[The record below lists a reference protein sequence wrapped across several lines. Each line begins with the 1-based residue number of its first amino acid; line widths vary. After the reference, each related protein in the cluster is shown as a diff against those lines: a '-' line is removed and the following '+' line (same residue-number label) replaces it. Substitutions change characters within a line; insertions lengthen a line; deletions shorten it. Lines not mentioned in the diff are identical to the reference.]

1 MDQVQDN
8 VDIIDRRFKFLLIS
22 RASRSAS
29 LIFVSLSVPIY
40 LLILHYSIIAIGIVY
55 LFVSISTMLIVLSI
69 GFLGDRIGYRKAM
82 MLGEIPALFL
92 TFSLTFTTNHY
103 LVLAGIIIS
112 GTAGSPGAMR
122 GAFSPGIAA
131 FLAKNWPKE
140 NQRVSRMGMVTSV
153 ASIASVMGSVMLY
166 SSGYISRIYGEVG
179 SFRILYGISFVLIAI
194 SISSLFLLKEHP
206 MEKKTVRIMK
216 RESGIHVLKIAASN
230 AVNGTGI
237 GLAIVLLPAWFK
249 LRFDLAPSDV
259 GLIFLWS
266 YIGSAAGAY
275 LATKVF
281 STRTNGT
288 LAYASVT
295 RALQGALMIVV
306 ALSPF
311 LMLSEIVYAVRS
323 IIAGFGVP
331 NRTAINV
338 RGISEGDFGAA
349 TSIQGISGRISQ
361 GSSGLSGYLMDLYI
375 PFPLILGG
383 IMQSLSGFI
392 YYKLLKK

>member
-1 MDQVQDN
+1 MEQKHDN
-8 VDIIDRRFKFLLIS
+8 VDAINRRFKFLLIS

-29 LIFVSLSVPIY
+29 LIFVALSVPIY
-40 LLILHYSIIAIGIVY
+40 LLILHYSILAIGIIY

-82 MLGEIPALFL
+82 IVGEIPALFL
-92 TFSLTFTTNHY
+92 TFTLTFTTNQY
-103 LVLAGIIIS
+103 LVLAGIIVS

-131 FLAKNWPKE
+131 YLARNWPKE
-140 NQRVSRMGMVTSV
+140 SQRVSRMGLVTTV
-153 ASIASVMGSVMLY
+153 ASISSVLGSIMLY
-166 SSGYISRIYGEVG
+166 SSGYISRIYGEVE
-179 SFRILYGISFVLIAI
+179 SFRILYGISFILIII
-194 SISSLFLLKEHP
+194 SILSLILLRERP
-206 MEKKTVRIMK
+206 LERKTVRIMK
-216 RESGIHVLKIAASN
+216 KESGVHVLKIALSN

-249 LRFDLAPSDV
+249 LRFALAPSDV

-266 YIGSAAGAY
+266 YVGSAAGAY
-275 LATKVF
+275 LATKVS
-281 STRTNGT
+281 STRMNGT
-288 LAYASVT
+288 LTYASVT
-295 RALQGALMIVV
+295 RILQGALMIVV
-306 ALSPF
+306 AISPF
-311 LMLSEIVYAVRS
+311 LLVSEIVYTVRS
-323 IIAGFGVP
+323 VIAGFGVP

-338 RGISEGDFGAA
+338 GGISEGDFGAA

-383 IMQSLSGFI
+383 VVQSLSGFL

>member
-1 MDQVQDN
+1 
-8 VDIIDRRFKFLLIS
+8 
-22 RASRSAS
+22 
-29 LIFVSLSVPIY
+29 
-40 LLILHYSIIAIGIVY
+40 
-55 LFVSISTMLIVLSI
+55 MLIVLSI

-82 MLGEIPALFL
+82 IVGEIPALFL
-92 TFSLTFTTNHY
+92 TFTLTFTTNQY
-103 LVLAGIIIS
+103 LVLAGIIVS

-131 FLAKNWPKE
+131 YLARNWPKE
-140 NQRVSRMGMVTSV
+140 SQRVSRMGMVTSV
-153 ASIASVMGSVMLY
+153 ASIASVLGSIMLY
-166 SSGYISRIYGEVG
+166 SSGYISRIYGEVE
-179 SFRILYGISFVLIAI
+179 SFRILYGISFILIVI
-194 SISSLFLLKEHP
+194 SILSLILLRERP
-206 MEKKTVRIMK
+206 LERKTVRIMK
-216 RESGIHVLKIAASN
+216 KESGVHVIKIALSN

-249 LRFDLAPSDV
+249 LRFALAPSDV
-259 GLIFLWS
+259 GLVFLWS
-266 YIGSAAGAY
+266 YVGSAAGAY

-281 STRTNGT
+281 STRMNGT

-295 RALQGALMIVV
+295 RILQGALMIVV

-311 LMLSEIVYAVRS
+311 LLVSEIVYAVRS
-323 IIAGFGVP
+323 VIAGFGVP

-338 RGISEGDFGAA
+338 GGISEGDFGAA

-383 IMQSLSGFI
+383 AVQSLSGFL